1 MRRGARTRRTRAVR
15 RPHGARGARAV
26 RCRGDAGR
34 RTGAAAASAHAPAG
48 CARRGIRRGRGG
60 RRVRR
65 AAAHRGAAVGASD
78 RGPRLPLQHDRTLC
92 RRRRARVRRQGRC
105 STVALRAD
113 AERAVRR
120 TVRGATEREERR
132 RRGARRN
139 RRRRQPA
146 EPVDAAVRRRR
157 PAHLQRRDHRLGRVR
172 RAARPH
178 RRDHAGRRERR
189 GRNARTHAA
198 RAQRYRRLRAPRRI
212 ERGRRARGRQP
223 RRARHHRARC
233 VQRGGTREGA
243 RAGAAAGT
251 ELAFDRRP
259 ALRALGR
266 AHRGVHLTRYLRRR
280 ARCVR
285 ALRRRA
291 SDRLARRIRSE
302 TGDLMMRTL
311 RSLLALAVFA
321 TAIHPAAAAP
331 KRTLLFGAAV
341 ALSGSLSNE
350 GQLTREGYDFWMRYV
365 NAHGGIRAG
374 TQTYDVEIRYAD
386 DQSKPET
393 TARLIESMITDE
405 HVDFVLGPYGSA
417 PTFAAAAV
425 AERHAVPM
433 VDSGGSAERIF
444 NQGYRYTVGV
454 QSPARKYLV
463 GIIEYAVKRKPAP
476 KTIAIAAANDA
487 FSLEVQQGA
496 VQSANDHGLRV
507 VYADRYADDPS
518 SVAAAAAAIK
528 AAHPDVVLS
537 AGHLKDALQL
547 HRALKEQHV
556 AAKIYGY
563 SVGPDT
569 PEFRVALGPD
579 AQAVVGSARAYA
591 ASFARGVGHAP
602 DYHNAEAS
610 AAGLAFQYAIER
622 AGTIDRTAVRNAL
635 ARLDVVTFFG
645 LLKFDERGVNVFKPM
660 VVNQIQGAK
669 LLTIYP
675 YRLSDAS
682 PVYPAPAWVY

>member
-1 MRRGARTRRTRAVR
+1 
-15 RPHGARGARAV
+15 
-26 RCRGDAGR
+26 
-34 RTGAAAASAHAPAG
+34 
-48 CARRGIRRGRGG
+48 
-60 RRVRR
+60 
-65 AAAHRGAAVGASD
+65 
-78 RGPRLPLQHDRTLC
+78 
-92 RRRRARVRRQGRC
+92 
-105 STVALRAD
+105 
-113 AERAVRR
+113 
-120 TVRGATEREERR
+120 
-132 RRGARRN
+132 
-139 RRRRQPA
+139 
-146 EPVDAAVRRRR
+146 
-157 PAHLQRRDHRLGRVR
+157 
-172 RAARPH
+172 
-178 RRDHAGRRERR
+178 
-189 GRNARTHAA
+189 
-198 RAQRYRRLRAPRRI
+198 
-212 ERGRRARGRQP
+212 
-223 RRARHHRARC
+223 
-233 VQRGGTREGA
+233 
-243 RAGAAAGT
+243 
-251 ELAFDRRP
+251 
-259 ALRALGR
+259 
-266 AHRGVHLTRYLRRR
+266 
-280 ARCVR
+280 
-285 ALRRRA
+285 
-291 SDRLARRIRSE
+291 
-302 TGDLMMRTL
+302 MMRL
-311 RSLLALAVFA
+311 LPSLLALAVLA
-321 TAIHPAAAAP
+321 TAVGPAAAAP
-331 KRTLLFGAAV
+331 KRTLVFGAAV
-341 ALSGSLSNE
+341 SLSGSLSNE
-350 GQLTREGYDFWMRYV
+350 GQLTKEGYDFWMRYV
-365 NAHGGIRAG
+365 NAHGGLRAG

-393 TARLIESMITDE
+393 TARLVESMITEE

-507 VYADRYADDPS
+507 VYADRYADDAS

-528 AAHPDVVLS
+528 AAHPDIVLS

-547 HRALKEQHV
+547 HRALKEQRV
-556 AAKIYGY
+556 AARIYGY

-579 AQAVVGSARAYA
+579 AQAVVGSAQWSSSVSYAGAPGFYPTARTYA
-591 ASFARGVGHAP
+591 AAFARAVGHAP

-622 AGTIDRTAVRNAL
+622 AGTIDRAAVRNAL

-645 LLKFDERGVNVFKPM
+645 LLKFDDRGVNVFKPM
-660 VVNQIQGAK
+660 VVNQIQGTK

-682 PVYPAPAWVY
+682 PVYPAPAWAY

>member
-1 MRRGARTRRTRAVR
+1 
-15 RPHGARGARAV
+15 
-26 RCRGDAGR
+26 
-34 RTGAAAASAHAPAG
+34 
-48 CARRGIRRGRGG
+48 
-60 RRVRR
+60 
-65 AAAHRGAAVGASD
+65 
-78 RGPRLPLQHDRTLC
+78 
-92 RRRRARVRRQGRC
+92 
-105 STVALRAD
+105 
-113 AERAVRR
+113 
-120 TVRGATEREERR
+120 
-132 RRGARRN
+132 
-139 RRRRQPA
+139 
-146 EPVDAAVRRRR
+146 
-157 PAHLQRRDHRLGRVR
+157 
-172 RAARPH
+172 
-178 RRDHAGRRERR
+178 
-189 GRNARTHAA
+189 
-198 RAQRYRRLRAPRRI
+198 
-212 ERGRRARGRQP
+212 
-223 RRARHHRARC
+223 
-233 VQRGGTREGA
+233 
-243 RAGAAAGT
+243 
-251 ELAFDRRP
+251 
-259 ALRALGR
+259 
-266 AHRGVHLTRYLRRR
+266 
-280 ARCVR
+280 
-285 ALRRRA
+285 
-291 SDRLARRIRSE
+291 
-302 TGDLMMRTL
+302 MRTL
-311 RSLLALAVFA
+311 PSLLALAVFA
-321 TAIHPAAAAP
+321 TAIQPAAAAP
-331 KRTLLFGAAV
+331 KRTLVFGAAV
-341 ALSGSLSNE
+341 SLSGSLSNE
-350 GQLTREGYDFWMRYV
+350 GQLTKEGYDFWMRYV
-365 NAHGGIRAG
+365 NAHGGLRAG
-374 TQTYDVEIRYAD
+374 AQSYDVEIRYAD
-386 DQSKPET
+386 DQSKPEA
-393 TARLIESMITDE
+393 TARLVESMITDE

-507 VYADRYADDPS
+507 VYADRYADDAL
-518 SVAAAAAAIK
+518 SVAAAATAIK
-528 AAHPDVVLS
+528 AAHADIVLC

-579 AQAVVGSARAYA
+579 AQAVVGSAQWSSSVSYAGAPGFYPNARAYA
-591 ASFARGVGHAP
+591 AAFTRAVGHAP

-622 AGTIDRTAVRNAL
+622 AGTIDRPAVRNAL

-660 VVNQIQGAK
+660 VVNQIQGSK

-682 PVYPAPAWVY
+682 PVYPAPAWAY

>member
-1 MRRGARTRRTRAVR
+1 
-15 RPHGARGARAV
+15 
-26 RCRGDAGR
+26 
-34 RTGAAAASAHAPAG
+34 
-48 CARRGIRRGRGG
+48 
-60 RRVRR
+60 
-65 AAAHRGAAVGASD
+65 
-78 RGPRLPLQHDRTLC
+78 
-92 RRRRARVRRQGRC
+92 
-105 STVALRAD
+105 
-113 AERAVRR
+113 
-120 TVRGATEREERR
+120 
-132 RRGARRN
+132 
-139 RRRRQPA
+139 
-146 EPVDAAVRRRR
+146 
-157 PAHLQRRDHRLGRVR
+157 
-172 RAARPH
+172 
-178 RRDHAGRRERR
+178 
-189 GRNARTHAA
+189 
-198 RAQRYRRLRAPRRI
+198 
-212 ERGRRARGRQP
+212 
-223 RRARHHRARC
+223 
-233 VQRGGTREGA
+233 
-243 RAGAAAGT
+243 
-251 ELAFDRRP
+251 
-259 ALRALGR
+259 
-266 AHRGVHLTRYLRRR
+266 
-280 ARCVR
+280 
-285 ALRRRA
+285 
-291 SDRLARRIRSE
+291 
-302 TGDLMMRTL
+302 MMRTL
-311 RSLLALAVFA
+311 RVLLALALIA
-321 TAIHPAAAAP
+321 TAFHPAAAAP
-331 KRTLLFGAAV
+331 KRTIVFGAAIS
-341 ALSGSLSNE
+341 LSGSLSNE
-350 GQLTREGYDFWMRYV
+350 GQLTKEGYDFWMHYV

-374 TQTYDVEIRYAD
+374 AQAYDVEIHYAD

-393 TARLIESMITDE
+393 TARLVESMITDE

-476 KTIAIAAANDA
+476 KTIAIAAASDA

-507 VYADRYADDPS
+507 VYADRYADDAS
-518 SVAAAAAAIK
+518 SVAAAATAIK
-528 AAHPDVVLS
+528 AAHADVVLS

-569 PEFRVALGPD
+569 PEFRTALGPD
-579 AQAVVGSARAYA
+579 AQAVLGSAQWSSSVSYAGAAGFYPNARAYA
-591 ASFARGVGHAP
+591 AAFARSAGHAP

-622 AGTIDRTAVRNAL
+622 AGSLDRAAVRNAL

-660 VVNQIQGAK
+660 VVNQIQGSK

-675 YRLSDAS
+675 YRLSDAT